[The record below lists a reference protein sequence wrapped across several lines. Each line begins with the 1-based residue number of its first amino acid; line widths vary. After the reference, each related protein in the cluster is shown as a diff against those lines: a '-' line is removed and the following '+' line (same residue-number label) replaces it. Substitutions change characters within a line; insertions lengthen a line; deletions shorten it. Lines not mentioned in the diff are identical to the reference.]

1 MELDDPISTKFL
13 TLIESLMAKT
23 TSEIVKVFTEVLL
36 ETKVEITRSWKEI
49 DELKQKLEESEE
61 QRTEANSR
69 SQATCTFKRE
79 TEEVLVSDVGIQITV
94 SDTRT
99 ILPADRESKDA
110 MQTHD
115 YVPVENTVVTETSL
129 EVHGPVGSKT
139 SSTGTTSENP
149 GLPGTSGMKQ
159 PVNSPNQTE
168 ESGVYQTPVKRK
180 RGRPPK
186 PKVTEHQNSTAQDKV
201 VSRSTVQPDRL
212 MDPQQPST
220 STSRIILGKNRCK
233 RAVVKRRKIIQ
244 KKLSSTGNSTPTH
257 TLRDRQLL
265 NNHRACLCCSSDQ
278 CSLQVKKPKF
288 KQEVIHKVY
297 TCSRCGDTF
306 ATPAHLTAHR
316 RSTQSSNNH
325 FKYCCYLCGHMFA
338 SRCCWNLHKRI
349 HAHSNVAENAQ
360 QADPI
365 PSQLLTRPK
374 ELKAKVQVRLER
386 ISDAQLEAALFP
398 KGSMLQTEKPS
409 LSSMDTSQ
417 NLLSAVEKPA
427 LRVGA
432 SAPSAVT
439 FISTP
444 DCKESGSQTVNMT
457 VLDFRSESKTGENI
471 KQSHEETTFPVIPT
485 ASDQIQPIRNG
496 SFSQSLT
503 VPTAATMD
511 GEEGS
516 SGASDESTVGFNSRK
531 RKMLD
536 CDHNVHNGVFPVEKI
551 LRWRNTKGQNEVRVK
566 WMPCSL
572 CGAKWK
578 NTWEPAESFISYK
591 DSRNEEPGPMN
602 TQD

>member
-1 MELDDPISTKFL
+1 MQEQPLSSMLSSPNTMELDDPISTKFL
-13 TLIESLMAKT
+13 SLIESLMAKT

-61 QRTEANSR
+61 QRAEASSR

-129 EVHGPVGSKT
+129 EVHGPVGFKT
-139 SSTGTTSENP
+139 SSTGTTLET
-149 GLPGTSGMKQ
+149 PGTSGMNQ
-159 PVNSPNQTE
+159 PVNSSNQTK
-168 ESGVYQTPVKRK
+168 ESGVCQTPVKRK

-186 PKVTEHQNSTAQDKV
+186 PKVTEHQNSTAGDKV

-244 KKLSSTGNSTPTH
+244 KKLSSTGTSTPTH

-265 NNHRACLCCSSDQ
+265 NNHRTCLCCSSDQ

-306 ATPAHLTAHR
+306 PTPSHLTAHR
-316 RSTQSSNNH
+316 RTTQSSNNH

-360 QADPI
+360 QAASI
-365 PSQLLTRPK
+365 PSQLLMRPK

-398 KGSMLQTEKPS
+398 KGSLLQTEKPS

-417 NLLSAVEKPA
+417 NRLSAIENPA
-427 LRVGA
+427 LREDA
-432 SAPSAVT
+432 SAPLAVT

-444 DCKESGSQTVNMT
+444 DFKESGSQTGNI
-457 VLDFRSESKTGENI
+457 LDLRSESETGENI
-471 KQSHEETTFPVIPT
+471 KQSHEETTFPLIPT
-485 ASDQIQPIRNG
+485 ASD
-496 SFSQSLT
+496 QSLT
-503 VPTAATMD
+503 VPTAAPMN

-516 SGASDESTVGFNSRK
+516 SGASDESTVGLNSRK

-591 DSRNEEPGPMN
+591 DSRDEEPVPIN